1 MKTLFML
8 EFKKLVKKRMNIIV
22 VAVCLLLVGALF
34 MLPVYQYIVLD
45 KNGSQISGSAA
56 IALEKEYENTYA
68 GELTDSKISADIA
81 EYQILFDDPV
91 NVSKDSA
98 TESLTDDA
106 YFRYVFPYLDYWKLI
121 NGNYILP
128 TAYDSTFAAIRDM
141 NLEDGAGFYA
151 ARDAKID
158 TLLNSEYVDWNF
170 SDSEKNF
177 WLDRISSIHIPYEY
191 SYHAGW
197 EMLLSCL
204 ELFVIGITGICIC
217 VTGAFSGEY
226 QCGADSII
234 LSSRYGKSKLVTAKI
249 MVAFVYSVLVF
260 TLFIVI
266 GCGIQFATFS
276 ADGWKLPVQVL
287 NSIAPY
293 SLSLIG
299 ATLTAII
306 TLYFVLLGMVSLTLL
321 LSAKMKS
328 SVPVLVTIILIMML
342 SMFLGISE
350 TSGVWNRIL
359 VLLPY
364 RATQPVFS
372 SDFYGYFGYPFGGLT
387 FDIVTVRIVV
397 YMVIAILC
405 VPFARNAW
413 KKHQVA

>member
-22 VAVCLLLVGALF
+22 VAVCLLLIGVLF

-68 GELTDSKISADIA
+68 GELADSKISADIE

-91 NVSKDSA
+91 NVSKDS
-98 TESLTDDA
+98 TTKSLTDDA

-121 NGNYILP
+121 NGNYLAP
-128 TAYDSTFAAIRDM
+128 NAYDSTFAAIRDM

-151 ARDAKID
+151 ARDEKID

-177 WLDRISSIHIPYEY
+177 WLERISSIHTPYEY

-204 ELFVIGITGICIC
+204 ELFVIGIIGICIC
-217 VTGAFSGEY
+217 VTGTFSGEY
-226 QCGADSII
+226 QSGADSII
-234 LSSRYGKSKLVTAKI
+234 LSSRYGKSKLFTAKI
-249 MVAFVYSVLVF
+249 MAAFVYSVLVF
-260 TLFIVI
+260 TVFIVV
-266 GCGIQFATFS
+266 GCGIQLAAFGT
-276 ADGWKLPVQVL
+276 DGWKLPIQVL

-293 SLSLIG
+293 SLSLLE
-299 ATLTAII
+299 ATLTAVV

-342 SMFLGISE
+342 PMFLGISE

-364 RATQPVFS
+364 RATQPFFS
-372 SDFYGYFGYPFGGLT
+372 SDFYGYFGYPFGWLI

-397 YMVIAILC
+397 YMVIALLC